1 MFGMKVSIVLAVGL
15 WLSTAALIFL
25 ASVSGQ
31 AVFKGEGQIAFE
43 TDRDGNWEIYTL
55 DVRTG
60 LVFNL
65 SRNDAA
71 DHAPSWSP
79 DSSRL
84 AFHSNRGGETD
95 IYIMN
100 AGGNQLRRLTFTGQ
114 QLASALVAR
123 WPGRLC
129 ILRVLTK
136 FTSWTRTAATPGM

>member
-100 AGGNQLRRLTFTGQ
+100 AGGNQLRRLTFTG
-114 QLASALVAR
+114 SSWRPR
-123 WPGRLC
+123 WSPMAGRLC